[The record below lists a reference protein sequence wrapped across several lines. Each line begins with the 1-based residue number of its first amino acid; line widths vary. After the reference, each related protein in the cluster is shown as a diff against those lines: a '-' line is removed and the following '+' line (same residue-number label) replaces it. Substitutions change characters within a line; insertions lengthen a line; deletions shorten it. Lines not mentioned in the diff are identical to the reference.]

1 MHSVHRQL
9 GSKQIRVLKQGSTQ
23 IIVSAGEGQIGEVS
37 PEIRESGRHELLP
50 MPPVIGEKKEKN
62 IHHSTVSSP
71 YFTKSRS
78 INE

>member
-50 MPPVIGEKKEKN
+50 MPPVIGEKKKK
-62 IHHSTVSSP
+62 TFTTQLSP
-71 YFTKSRS
+71 PHISL
-78 INE
+78 NQEV